1 MLTFSTTSPAPA
13 VFIVHLQ
20 GQLNALTYQGL
31 ETELDR
37 LIGEEGAK
45 LVVLDAKAL
54 DFLSSVGIRVLIKAL
69 KSLTANGGELRTLQ
83 VPVAIQ
89 NILDIVGLFPASQAF
104 ATPADLQ
111 QHIAA
116 RK

>member
-1 MLTFSTTSPAPA
+1 MLTFSTTSPAPT
-13 VFIVHLQ
+13 VFVVHLQ

-31 ETELDR
+31 ETELER

-83 VPVAIQ
+83 VPAAIQ

-111 QHIAA
+111 RHIAA
-116 RK
+116 LK